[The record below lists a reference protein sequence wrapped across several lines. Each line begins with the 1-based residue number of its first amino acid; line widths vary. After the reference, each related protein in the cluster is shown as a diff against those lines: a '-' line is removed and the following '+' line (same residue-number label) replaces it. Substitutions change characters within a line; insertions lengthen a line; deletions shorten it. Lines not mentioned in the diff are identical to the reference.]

1 MWLWDGP
8 KSAHNTKGSLF
19 LESLL
24 TYEIPP
30 APTHWHSSTPISNL
44 LPLLVLWLC
53 AWVLSRVQLFATPWT
68 VACQAPLSMGFS
80 RQEHWSGLLF
90 PSPGDL
96 SNPSIESTSPASPVL
111 AGRFFYYLSHQGSP
125 IPVPILPLFRLWS
138 PAIPTIG
145 LSLGTRSRSRK
156 KVKSKGNF
164 STLFGL
170 TVAEVGG
177 KKN

>member
-80 RQEHWSGLLF
+80 RQERWSGLLF

-96 SNPSIESTSPASPVL
+96 SNPSIEPTSPASPGL

-125 IPVPILPLFRLWS
+125 IPVPILPLFQLWS

-145 LSLGTRSRSRK
+145 LVSGYQEKKKESKKQGEFFHTLWTYSGRGGRK
-156 KVKSKGNF
+156 KN
-164 STLFGL
+164 
-170 TVAEVGG
+170 
-177 KKN
+177 